1 MIDEQKL
8 AAIRRKAQILAA
20 LSLVAFFALIG
31 LSVYKLIAIR
41 REIRDLENV
50 RAAKQAEIDKLDEQK
65 KLFEQE
71 AERSTR
77 SLKKVIESSPQTS
90 QLPPRVYLQINDES
104 QREKAN
110 QVAELLQ
117 KQGFIVPGVE
127 NVSRKSITTTKTDV
141 RFYTDNPE
149 GAGDLSKIKAAL
161 KQVEITPLERPLGNT
176 GANAS
181 TKVRPRHYEVWFGKD
196 F

>member
-8 AAIRRKAQILAA
+8 AVIRRNAQMLAA
-20 LSLVAFFALIG
+20 VSLVVFFALIG
-31 LSVYKLIAIR
+31 LSLYKLIAIR
-41 REIRDLENV
+41 KEIRDLENV

-65 KLFEQE
+65 KLFQQE

-117 KQGFIVPGVE
+117 KQGFIVPGVD
-127 NVSRKSITTTKTDV
+127 NVGRKGITTTRTDL

-149 GAGDLSKIKAAL
+149 GAGDLDKIKAAL
-161 KQVEITPLERPLGNT
+161 KQVEITPIDRSLRT
-176 GANAS
+176 SS
-181 TKVRPRHYEVWFGKD
+181 TKVRPRHYELWFGKD